1 VRTCGWL
8 PLIVLGVALA
18 PAAQA
23 EIYKCT
29 DEHGNVAYL
38 QTPCPPEV
46 VTEPVTTDDAED
58 PAAEVEASEDIAEP
72 LPVPQAD
79 EALEVCRKRYRDQ
92 IDAIDA
98 ELRASFSPEQAAAYK
113 EKLLALT
120 RQLRACG

>member
-1 VRTCGWL
+1 MRTCGCL
-8 PLIVLGVALA
+8 SLILFSVALA

-23 EIYKCT
+23 EIYTCT

-46 VTEPVTTDDAED
+46 VKETATTEDAED
-58 PAAEVEASEDIAEP
+58 SVAEVEESEDITEP
-72 LPVPQAD
+72 PPVPQPD
-79 EALEVCRKRYRDQ
+79 DALEVCRKRYRDQ
-92 IDAIDA
+92 IDEIDA
-98 ELRASFSPEQAAAYK
+98 ELRTSFSPAQAAAYK